1 MRSWSGVALILVVVT
16 LPACGS
22 KTLVVPTAGAP
33 RFPDF
38 VEPKVPLA
46 MTSTSASGTLARAWQ
61 FLQAGDVRNAERE
74 AMAAVRL
81 PAAVIPATATLA
93 YIDMARRDARG
104 AVVKFDRAL
113 AMDAGYVPALV
124 GKGQALA
131 SLNRDEEAVTALE
144 GALHADGSLVDVA
157 RRLDVL
163 RLRVAQRSIA
173 AARQAGRAG
182 KFEEAIGA
190 YRAAIERSPD
200 SSFLYRELA
209 VIERDH
215 GDGTLAIVHYRRATA
230 LDPSDVASWRELGEM
245 LEARNEFDSALK
257 AYAEAIAL
265 EPEPETIARRDALRL
280 RADVARLPA
289 EYRSIADAARITR
302 GDFAAL
308 IGVRLPQLVTSARLR
323 DVGVITD
330 LLGHWAERW
339 ILEVSRAGFMDPF
352 ENHTFQPRALVRRVD
367 CAQIVA
373 RLLARVAALSPTSAT
388 HWQNARGRFLDVA
401 PTHAAYAAVSAA
413 VAAGAM
419 ATTAEGTFSP
429 SAVVSGADATE
440 AIVRV
445 LALAGTP
452 AVRP

>member
-1 MRSWSGVALILVVVT
+1 MRSWSGVALMLVAVM
-16 LPACGS
+16 LPACAP
-22 KTLVVPTAGAP
+22 KTFVVPTAGAP

-46 MTSTSASGTLARAWQ
+46 MAGTPASGALARAWQ

-74 AMAAVRL
+74 ATAVARVSEAFL
-81 PAAVIPATATLA
+81 PATATLA

-104 AVVKFDRAL
+104 AVVKFERAL
-113 AMDAGYVPALV
+113 SKDAGYVPALV

-131 SLNRDEEAVTALE
+131 LLNRDDEAVTAFE
-144 GALHADGSLVDVA
+144 KALHADESLTDVA

-173 AARQAGRAG
+173 AARQAARAG
-182 KFEEAIGA
+182 KFDEAIGA
-190 YRAAIERSPD
+190 YLSAIERSPE
-200 SSFLYRELA
+200 SAFLYRELA

-215 GDGTLAIVHYRRATA
+215 DGTAAIAHYRRATA

-245 LEARNEFDSALK
+245 LDARNEFDSALK

-265 EPEPETIARRDALRL
+265 EPEPELIARRDALRL

-289 EYRSIADAARITR
+289 EYRAIADAARITR

-308 IGVRLPQLVTSARLR
+308 IGVRLPQLVAGARLR

-330 LLGHWAERW
+330 LRGHWAERW

-373 RLLARVAALSPTSAT
+373 RLLARVAALSPTLAT
-388 HWQNARGRFLDVA
+388 RWQNARGRFPDVA

-419 ATTAEGTFSP
+419 ATTAEGTFRP
-429 SAVVSGADATE
+429 SAVVSGADASE

-445 LALAGTP
+445 LALAGMSTS
-452 AVRP
+452 RP